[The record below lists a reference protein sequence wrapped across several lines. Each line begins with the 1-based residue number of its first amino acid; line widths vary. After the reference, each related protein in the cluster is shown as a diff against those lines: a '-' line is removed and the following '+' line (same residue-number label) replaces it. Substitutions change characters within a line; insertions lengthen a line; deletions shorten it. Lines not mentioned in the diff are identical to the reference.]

1 MKSILYVGRLHLSL
15 FPIKKGQVQLSL
27 SREGHAGPP
36 DWEPKPR
43 EKHPSTQSVPVH
55 LGACADAQCDLKA
68 NAVYVLT
75 SEQPGLDRQG
85 RRYREQEEN
94 LET

>member
-1 MKSILYVGRLHLSL
+1 M
-15 FPIKKGQVQLSL
+15 QLSL

-75 SEQPGLDRQG
+75 SEQPGLAQQG